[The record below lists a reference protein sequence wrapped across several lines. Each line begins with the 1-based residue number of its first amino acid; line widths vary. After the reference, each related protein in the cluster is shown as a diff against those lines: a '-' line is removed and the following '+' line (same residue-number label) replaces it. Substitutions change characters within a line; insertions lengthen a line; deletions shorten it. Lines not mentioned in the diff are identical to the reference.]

1 MQCNAVHGHACALR
15 VHEGAT
21 LLSVVVNLSKNLL
34 LFTFCFVLPR
44 DGGYLLTAVAHHR
57 AGGFQPQGC
66 AQPYLFYF
74 LEGEGKKNGL
84 ANKRK

>member
-1 MQCNAVHGHACALR
+1 MGNGHACALLM
-15 VHEGAT
+15 HEGET
-21 LLSVVVNLSKNLL
+21 SLSGSFAHFLRVNLSKNLL

-66 AQPYLFYF
+66 AQPYFF
-74 LEGEGKKNGL
+74 FFGEVLGGGGG
-84 ANKRK
+84 